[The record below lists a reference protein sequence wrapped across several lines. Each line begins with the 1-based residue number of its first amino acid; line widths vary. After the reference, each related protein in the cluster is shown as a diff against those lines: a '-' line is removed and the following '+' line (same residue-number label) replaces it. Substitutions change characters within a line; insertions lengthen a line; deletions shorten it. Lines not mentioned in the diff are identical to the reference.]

1 MPIDLERKIQNPIEP
16 FVWCPNGGDIKYI
29 DSLSLSSNENERAK
43 AMALRLG
50 CFVLEHPKL
59 PITAVVDMDNLVTK
73 IGDPNAISVQEITA
87 QDCLDIPLKMIPK
100 EIGNS
105 VQRIIVG
112 VNKIME
118 DRQKAL
124 IEKEEDEFIL
134 FKIATNEDR
143 DLSAEVFFPPPDFKQ
158 GKYWLVRFFNPKG
171 EIIRVNKIEMLNPSF
186 HKPQEEDVQHL
197 DAILEASFVTLK

>member
-1 MPIDLERKIQNPIEP
+1 MSIDLERNIQNPIEP
-16 FVWCPNGGDIKYI
+16 FVWCPSIGDVEYI
-29 DSLSLSSNENERAK
+29 DSLSLSSNENERAR

-50 CFVLEHPKL
+50 CFVLEHPEL
-59 PITAVVDMDNLVTK
+59 PITAVVDIDNLVTK
-73 IGDPNAISVQEITA
+73 IGDPSAISVQEITA
-87 QDCLDIPLKMIPK
+87 LDCLDVPVKMIPK

-118 DRQKAL
+118 DRQKVL
-124 IEKEEDEFIL
+124 IEIEEDEFIL
-134 FKIATNEDR
+134 FKIVTNGDR
-143 DLSAEVFFPPPDFKQ
+143 SFSAEVFCPPSDFKQ
-158 GKYWLVRFFNPKG
+158 GKYWLVKFFNPKG

-186 HKPQEEDVQHL
+186 PKPQEEDVQHL